1 MGIQTTDFGVLP
13 DGRPVTRYTLTGAGG
28 LAASLLTY
36 GATLQ
41 SLCFRGR
48 DMVLGFDD
56 LDGYLHI
63 RGSYQGAT
71 IGRYGNRIA
80 DGRFSLNG
88 RDYDVGCNENGTGH
102 LHGGERGFDKQ
113 LWTATV
119 LADGAEPAV
128 AFSRRSP
135 DGEEGYPGNLDV
147 TVTFTVT
154 ADNVLR
160 IAYEARTDA
169 DTVVNLTNHAYFNL
183 NGFDGGDILDTELTI
198 AADAITPV
206 NDRLIP
212 TGALRP
218 VEDTPFDFRKP
229 KPIGR
234 DIDADDPQLAIGGG
248 YDHNYVLN
256 GTGLRPVA
264 TARSP
269 RSGIAMTCVTD
280 QPGVQF
286 YAGNAIAEDAGK
298 GGTPLFR
305 RQGFCLE
312 TQHYPD
318 SPNQPAFPS
327 TLLRA
332 GEVYQTVTEYR
343 FF

>member
-1 MGIQTTDFGVLP
+1 MGIQKLAFGKLP
-13 DGRPVTRYTLTGAGG
+13 DGRSVERYTLEGAGG
-28 LAASLLTY
+28 LTAAVLTY

-41 SLCFRGR
+41 SLRFRGK
-48 DMVLGFDD
+48 DLVLGFDD

-63 RGSYQGAT
+63 KGSYQGAT
-71 IGRYGNRIA
+71 IGRYGNRLA

-88 RDYDVGCNENGTGH
+88 KAYDVGRNENGQGH
-102 LHGGERGFDKQ
+102 LHGGENGFDKR
-113 LWTATV
+113 LWTAV
-119 LADGAEPAV
+119 LADGEEPAV
-128 AFSRRSP
+128 AFSRRSA

-154 ADNVLR
+154 AGNALR

-183 NGFDGGDILDTELTI
+183 NGFDGGDILDTELSI
-198 AADAITPV
+198 DADAITPV
-206 NDRLIP
+206 DARLIP
-212 TGALRP
+212 TGEQRP
-218 VEDTPFDFRKP
+218 VEGTPFDFREA

-248 YDHNYVLN
+248 YDHNFILN
-256 GTGLRPVA
+256 GTGMRPFA

-269 RSGIAMTCVTD
+269 RSGITMTCATD

-286 YAGNAIAEDAGK
+286 YAGNALAEDAGK
-298 GGTPLFR
+298 GGKPLYR

-318 SPNQPAFPS
+318 SPNQPSFPS

-332 GEVYQTVTEYR
+332 GESYRTVTEYR
-343 FF
+343 FR